1 MTLAAPA
8 QVRPVADSTASG
20 GEPIGATTMGPRV
33 SIPETWASLGAVNVT
48 TASAR

>member
-1 MTLAAPA
+1 MTLEAPA

-20 GEPIGATTMGPRV
+20 GEPIDATTMGPRV
-33 SIPETWASLGAVNVT
+33 SMPETWASLGAVKVT